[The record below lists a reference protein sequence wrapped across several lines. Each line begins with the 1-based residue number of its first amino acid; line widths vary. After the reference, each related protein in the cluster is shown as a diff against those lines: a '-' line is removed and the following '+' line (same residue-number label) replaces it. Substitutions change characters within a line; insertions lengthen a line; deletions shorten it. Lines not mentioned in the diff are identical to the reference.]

1 MLTFVQIGFLG
12 TFLDIS
18 NFLRTSTLQCN
29 KVVQFLMIT
38 LKGPIS
44 RWIYCTTSSNPT
56 FSKIDGAFST
66 LVLNTRVAMGGK
78 EDLLLGIEMENW
90 DVAHITQKSLSL
102 ASLFEVF
109 ICVSELW
116 ISLKQFSIYFAI
128 LKCLSRHLK
137 FFHSHWGWGGLDAV
151 AAAAIYVATL

>member
-1 MLTFVQIGFLG
+1 MQSWFPLRILHVVKMSSKIPVLPTKSKSAVWNVHDFWWLNFQSWLFQFSEVGNTFNIKQIFILTMFTFVQIGFLG

-66 LVLNTRVAMGGK
+66 LVLNTRVAMGAK
-78 EDLLLGIEMENW
+78 K
-90 DVAHITQKSLSL
+90 T
-102 ASLFEVF
+102 
-109 ICVSELW
+109 
-116 ISLKQFSIYFAI
+116 YF
-128 LKCLSRHLK
+128 
-137 FFHSHWGWGGLDAV
+137 
-151 AAAAIYVATL
+151 